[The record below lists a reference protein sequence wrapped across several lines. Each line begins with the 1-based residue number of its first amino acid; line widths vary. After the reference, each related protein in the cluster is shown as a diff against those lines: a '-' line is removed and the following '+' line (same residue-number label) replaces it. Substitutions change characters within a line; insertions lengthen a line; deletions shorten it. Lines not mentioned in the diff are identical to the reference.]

1 VMGLTAC
8 GAPEQGKLEREQLA
22 KDLEEGR
29 APAIELPAAAGRG
42 RGMTMPA
49 WMRKKMWVRYSRS

>member
-1 VMGLTAC
+1 MRSF
-8 GAPEQGKLEREQLA
+8 EQGKLEREQLA

-29 APAIELPAAAGRG
+29 APAIELPVAAGRG